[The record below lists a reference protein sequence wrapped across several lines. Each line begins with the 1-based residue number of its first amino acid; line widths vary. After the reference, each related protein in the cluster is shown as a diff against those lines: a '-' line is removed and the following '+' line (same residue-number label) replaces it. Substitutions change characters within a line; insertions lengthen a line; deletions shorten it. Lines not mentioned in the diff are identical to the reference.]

1 MAEPGQWLAGF
12 PVWIEQTVA
21 WGEMD
26 AFGHVN
32 NVVYFRY
39 CENGRIAYIRQLDW
53 FAYMQ
58 ATNVGPI
65 IASANLRF
73 RRAVR
78 YPDTLLVAVRATQ
91 IDSDRF
97 TLLHRIVSTA
107 QDCIAAEGEAVVVA
121 YDYTQQQKTPLPAPI
136 RQALDQLEATG
147 NNPST
152 GHGEQRA

>member
-1 MAEPGQWLAGF
+1 MGEAAQWLAGF
-12 PVWIEQTVA
+12 PVCIEQAVA

-39 CENGRIAYIRQLDW
+39 CENGRIAYIRRLDW
-53 FAYMQ
+53 FTHMQ

-78 YPDTLLVAVRATQ
+78 YPDTLL
-91 IDSDRF
+91 
-97 TLLHRIVSTA
+97 LHRIVSTA
-107 QDCIAAEGEAVVVA
+107 QDCIAAEGEAVVVS
-121 YDYTQQQKTPLPAPI
+121 YDYAQQQKTPLPEVI
-136 RQALDQLEATG
+136 RQALERLEAT
-147 NNPST
+147 ST
-152 GHGEQRA
+152 GQQPG

>member
-1 MAEPGQWLAGF
+1 MGEAAQWLAGF
-12 PVWIEQTVA
+12 PVCIEQAVA

-39 CENGRIAYIRQLDW
+39 CENGRIAYIRRLDW
-53 FAYMQ
+53 FTHMQ

-91 IDSDRF
+91 IDQDRF

-107 QDCIAAEGEAVVVA
+107 QDCIAAEGEAVVVS
-121 YDYTQQQKTPLPAPI
+121 YDYAQQQKTPLPEVI
-136 RQALDQLEATG
+136 RQALERLEAT
-147 NNPST
+147 ST
-152 GHGEQRA
+152 GQQPG